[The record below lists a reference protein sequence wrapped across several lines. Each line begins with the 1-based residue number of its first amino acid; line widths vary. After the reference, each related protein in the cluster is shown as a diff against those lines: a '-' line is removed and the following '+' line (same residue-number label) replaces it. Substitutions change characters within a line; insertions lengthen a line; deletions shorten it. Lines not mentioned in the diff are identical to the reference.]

1 MSMLRRV
8 ARAGYCF
15 SGLLLLGVLFPVQY
29 AQSEDIDIFASA
41 LTSSAAEASRPNIII
56 MLDNTS
62 NWSGNNQQFP
72 SATVDFNG
80 NGYTAGVMGEF
91 ELAAIQTALE
101 TVESNGPFNIS
112 LMSFTTD
119 GTANQNGGLTRFDL
133 RYYQGDETE
142 YDGSSTV
149 KAGLENMLE
158 TAFTGVRTPSEKRN
172 SNTEFGY
179 LAYDVYN
186 YLSGGNQSW
195 NGAGTL
201 ASLADEEAYT
211 SNYDQFESP
220 LDEDA
225 VCANTY
231 LIWVGNPNQ
240 NGPARDDAANS
251 TILRALYVAEGGSAA
266 ALAEDSTGAG
276 ILMPEYENLAS
287 GGGAS
292 TESKGYTGVCF
303 EKRQDCNTA
312 VDPAD
317 ATANPSLGSEILSA
331 CATAGDCTC
340 SNTSPLTTKPDGSAC
355 GSNGRKQL
363 YSYDVQ
369 GPVTG
374 GEYRRSGDTIDGKDY
389 NFDDWTRF
397 FYEYGIPVPG
407 TDVRTRVTTFTVDVF
422 DKQPD
427 EEFSALLDSAASVG
441 GGYRVAAN
449 DYSELVAAFQQI
461 FGDILAVNANFS
473 AVTLPLSA
481 SERSQA
487 QNKVFIA
494 SFTPN
499 AKRGPRWSGNL
510 KQYQLGV
517 DVNGSIKLVDVNGAD
532 ALNQVTGVVTDCAVS
547 NWTTSSGNYFE
558 GLGVL
563 NPEVGQCDAS
573 DELFTSDLPDGPH
586 VAKGGAAQQ
595 IRGQATS
602 RVSDRNLWVLGAGRT
617 TSGDITGDGSALA
630 SYAIPNDDADTNLR
644 NYLEGENAGLKGGDR
659 WSTDDGTRLDQGT
672 YFIAE
677 AALDP
682 EPMPADGLRPGIHG
696 DVVHSQPVS
705 ITYSASSVKLFYGAN
720 DGLYRMVDAET
731 GQEDWGFIAYEHLDK
746 VERLYE
752 NSPSIRYSNT
762 GASISSDVQDD
773 LKDYF
778 MDGVT
783 GSYITYSA
791 SGAIANAYIYPTMRR
806 GGNWIYALDVSP
818 DANGEPP
825 ANPTPLWKYEL
836 TGQSWGRPVIG
847 RVNGYADPVL
857 LVGGGYDSCLD
868 PAPGTTAVLYSD
880 LCNAGV
886 TGTQIVVLDALTG
899 AELRV
904 FELNDSSCVN
914 NGSCKSGGGPVV
926 ADIAPV
932 DLDTA
937 TVPIWDFAYAVDA
950 KGGVYRVNFAS
961 ITGGAIVPATLT
973 SGWTVDRIAEVSS
986 AGSTK
991 LRFFNRPSVS
1001 AFVNVTGNKHVFVI
1015 TGAGDRER
1023 PMELDYPYSD
1033 SDVGVKYAMYA
1044 VLDRLFDWD
1053 HDGDDAVDA
1062 PLGRGAVIIPDSSGD
1077 IQCSPS
1083 TSLPCNGFLNVTSAL
1098 NAATP
1103 ITPAGDIYQY
1113 HGWFLELPG
1122 RGEQVP
1128 NPALVKRDNVVFNSY
1143 QPGGQAGQCASY
1155 GQAKGY
1161 NVPLFEPN
1169 QAFDSSFL
1177 VSGIIP
1183 PPPTAETVCIDGQC
1197 YDVCFYCGGGSG
1209 AGVFKPGNNY
1219 TSQFIGS
1226 GGGDIQRGYQVK
1238 VGPDK

>member
-1 MSMLRRV
+1 MLTLQRV
-8 ARAGYCF
+8 AKAGYGVV
-15 SGLLLLGVLFPVQY
+15 GLLLLGVLLPVQD
-29 AQSEDIDIFASA
+29 ARGEDIDIFASA

-72 SATVDFNG
+72 PATVNFNSTD
-80 NGYTAGVMGEF
+80 YTAGVMGEF

-101 TVESNGPFNIS
+101 TVSTNGPFNIS

-119 GTANQNGGLTRFDL
+119 GTANENGGLTRFDL
-133 RYYQGDETE
+133 RYYQGDAAE
-142 YDGSSTV
+142 YDGTSTV
-149 KAGLENMLE
+149 QQGLENVLE
-158 TAFTGVRTPSEKRN
+158 TAFTEVRDPSEKRN

-186 YLSGGNQSW
+186 YLSGGSQSW
-195 NGAGTL
+195 SGAGTL

-211 SNYDQFESP
+211 SNYDLFESP

-225 VCANTY
+225 VCAETY

-240 NGPARDDAANS
+240 NGPARDDSDNS
-251 TILRALYVAEGGSAA
+251 TILRALYAAEGGTPA
-266 ALAEDSTGAG
+266 ALAEDSTGTG

-292 TESKGYTGVCF
+292 TESKGYTGVCY
-303 EKRQDCNTA
+303 EKRQDCNSA
-312 VDPAD
+312 VDPATD
-317 ATANPSLGSEILSA
+317 SALGSDILSA
-331 CATAGDCTC
+331 CSVAGDCSC
-340 SNTSPLTTKPDGSAC
+340 SNTSPETDKPDGTPC
-355 GSNGRKQL
+355 GLGGSNGRKQL

-407 TDVRTRVTTFTVDVF
+407 TDVRSRVTTFTVDVF

-449 DYSELVAAFQQI
+449 NYSELIAAFQQI
-461 FGDILAVNANFS
+461 FSDILAVNANFS

-481 SERSQA
+481 SERTQA

-494 SFTPN
+494 SFTPD
-499 AKRGPRWSGNL
+499 AKRGPRWLGNL

-517 DVNGSIKLVDVNGAD
+517 DVNGSINLVDINGD
-532 ALNQVTGVVTDCAVS
+532 NALNQVTGVVTDCAVS
-547 NWTTSSGNYFE
+547 NWTSSSGSYFE

-573 DELFTSDLPDGPH
+573 EELFTSDLPDGPH

-602 RVSDRNLWVLGAGRT
+602 GVSDRNLWVLGSSRT
-617 TSGDITGDGSALA
+617 SSGSISGDASAVA
-630 SYAIPNDDADTNLR
+630 SYSIPNDDADTNLR
-644 NYLEGENAGLKGGDR
+644 KYLEGENAGLKGGDR

-682 EPMPADGLRPGIHG
+682 EPMPAEGLRPGIHG

-705 ITYSASSVKLFYGAN
+705 ITYSSTSVKLFYGAN
-720 DGLYRMVDAET
+720 DGIYRMVDAET
-731 GQEDWGFIAYEHLDK
+731 GQEDWGFIAYEHLDQ
-746 VERLYE
+746 VQRLYE

-762 GASISSDVQDD
+762 DASVSSDVQDE

-783 GSYITYSA
+783 GSYITYTS
-791 SGAIANAYIYPTMRR
+791 SGAVASAYLYPTMRR

-818 DANGEPP
+818 AAGGEPP
-825 ANPTPLWKYEL
+825 SNPTPLWKYEL
-836 TGQSWGRPVIG
+836 TGQSWSKPVVG
-847 RVNGYADPVL
+847 RVNGYSNPVL

-868 PAPGTTAVLYSD
+868 PAAGATAVLYSD
-880 LCNAGV
+880 LCSTGV

-904 FELNDSSCVN
+904 FELNDPSCAGA
-914 NGSCKSGGGPVV
+914 GSCQSDGAPVI

-950 KGGVYRVNFAS
+950 KGGVYRLNFAS

-973 SGWTVDRIAEVSS
+973 AGWTVDRIAEVSP
-986 AGSTK
+986 AGATK

-1001 AFVNVTGNKHVFVI
+1001 AFLDASGNKHVFVI

-1033 SDVGVKYAMYA
+1033 SGVGVDYAIYA
-1044 VLDRLFDWD
+1044 VLDRLYDWD
-1053 HDGDDAVDA
+1053 HDGDGAVSA
-1062 PLGRGAVIIPDSSGD
+1062 PLGRGAVTMPDAPGD
-1077 IQCSPS
+1077 AQCAPS
-1083 TSLPCNGFLNVTSAL
+1083 TTLPCSGFLNVTSAL

-1113 HGWFLELPG
+1113 HGWFFELPG

-1128 NPALVKRDNVVFNSY
+1128 NPALVKRGNVVFNTY

-1161 NVPLFEPN
+1161 NIPLFEPD

-1183 PPPTAETVCIDGQC
+1183 PPPTSETVCIDDQC

-1209 AGVFKPGNNY
+1209 NGVFDPGNNY
-1219 TSQFIGS
+1219 TSQFIGL
-1226 GGGDIQRGYQVK
+1226 GGGNIQRGYQVK
-1238 VGPDK
+1238 AGPDD